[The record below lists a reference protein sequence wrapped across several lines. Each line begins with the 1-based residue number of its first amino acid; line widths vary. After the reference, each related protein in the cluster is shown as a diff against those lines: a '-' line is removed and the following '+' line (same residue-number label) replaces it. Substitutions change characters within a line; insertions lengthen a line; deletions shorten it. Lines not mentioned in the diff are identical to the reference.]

1 MHLFGHR
8 EGRHTHPDGA
18 IPVAV
23 DRDLADALV
32 AVEAAADDYLDAA
45 TPPTRAALV
54 DALGRLDQLV
64 DAGDEYANRVSARG
78 LGFGPVSSGGIVGTG
93 ATGVL
98 GSRGPAPFVE
108 EVPSEV
114 LRALVEL
121 VRCAKDDLAEGA
133 TGASGPLRSAAADL
147 AATATPTGSSAGP
160 ATPEA
165 AGTGLTRVIQAGF
178 RSEGSRRFAS
188 RCTSSTD
195 CISDSIS
202 G

>member
-32 AVEAAADDYLDAA
+32 AVAAAADDYLDAA

-121 VRCAKDDLAEGA
+121 VRCAKDDLADGA

-147 AATATPTGSSAGP
+147 AAARSTAAGAPTGGP
-160 ATPEA
+160 PEPGGQGGPPPRPPRPA
-165 AGTGLTRVIQAGF
+165 PPPAPPP
-178 RSEGSRRFAS
+178 RR
-188 RCTSSTD
+188 RQGPD
-195 CISDSIS
+195 
-202 G
+202 

>member
-147 AATATPTGSSAGP
+147 AAARSTAAGAPTGGP
-160 ATPEA
+160 PEP
-165 AGTGLTRVIQAGF
+165 GGQ
-178 RSEGSRRFAS
+178 GSPPPRPPRPAPPPAPPPRR
-188 RCTSSTD
+188 RQGPD
-195 CISDSIS
+195 
-202 G
+202 